1 MNHEWIRR
9 FRPQRPRKCFCGSP
23 SFELFFIPMKSAY
36 ELAMERLQ
44 KGAPVVPLTDTQRA
58 EIAEIDSS
66 YKAKIA
72 EKELL
77 LKDQIKK
84 EIQAGHLNEVE
95 PLQQQL
101 ATETRRLREECE
113 SRKEKVR
120 NRPAQ

>member
-1 MNHEWIRR
+1 
-9 FRPQRPRKCFCGSP
+9 
-23 SFELFFIPMKSAY
+23 MKSAY

-44 KGAPVVPLTDTQRA
+44 KGAPLVPLTDEQRA
-58 EIAEIDSS
+58 EIAEIDST

-84 EIQAGHLNEVE
+84 EMQAGNFKEVE

-101 ATETRRLREECE
+101 ATELRRLQEERE
-113 SRKEKVR
+113 SRKEKIR
-120 NRPAQ
+120 NRNAK